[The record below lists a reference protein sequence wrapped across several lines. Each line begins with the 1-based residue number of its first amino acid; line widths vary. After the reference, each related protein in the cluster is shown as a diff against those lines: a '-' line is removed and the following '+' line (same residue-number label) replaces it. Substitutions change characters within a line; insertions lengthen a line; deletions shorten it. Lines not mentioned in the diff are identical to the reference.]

1 MFKDEDVGAQILGG
15 LKAMP
20 QIVSG
25 QLDLANHQ
33 RLASFGTY
41 RDESEIK
48 AARIG
53 LGFFD
58 QGRSDPFWHSQ

>member
-25 QLDLANHQ
+25 QL
-33 RLASFGTY
+33 RLG
-41 RDESEIK
+41 
-48 AARIG
+48 
-53 LGFFD
+53 
-58 QGRSDPFWHSQ
+58 